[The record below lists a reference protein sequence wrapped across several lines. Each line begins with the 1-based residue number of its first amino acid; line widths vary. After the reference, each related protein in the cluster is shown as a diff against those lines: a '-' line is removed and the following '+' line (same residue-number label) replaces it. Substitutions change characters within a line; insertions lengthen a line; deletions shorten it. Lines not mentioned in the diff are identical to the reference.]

1 MKLKMYLFLL
11 LIFCGNLMI
20 AQQDAQYTNYMYNT
34 LQFNPAYTGS
44 KAVLSVFGL
53 HRSQWVGLTGA
64 PVTSTFSIQSPLGNQ
79 NLGLG
84 LSVINDRIGPSDETN
99 ISTNI
104 SYFVPISANF
114 NLAFGLSASAN
125 LFGVDYTKLK
135 IRNLDDGL
143 LAQNRKTE
151 FSPNFGAGLFLYS
164 DKTYFG
170 ISVPSFLETT
180 HFDKK
185 QTNFNINA
193 LATECLHFYMIA
205 GKVFDLN
212 SDLLFKPSML
222 AKIVTGAP
230 LQIDVSANFMY
241 LEKVVV
247 GAAYRWD
254 AAVSGLLGFQV
265 SKSWFIGYAYDTEV
279 TKLENYNSGSHE
291 IFLRFEAFSGPTKII
306 APRFF

>member
-1 MKLKMYLFLL
+1 
-11 LIFCGNLMI
+11 MI